1 VWCSTKRFAP
11 PELWIVWSSRG
22 VSSLD
27 GEQHVAA
34 FHPHHIFC
42 PIICNDKVSLTES
55 VGHVGLTV
63 WLRDP
68 SRTFVLPH
76 ARTLFRLVATSVR
89 QNKHRSCCYSPAVS
103 PHPLLR
109 MRTRRRARVCSCRP
123 TSVAIDVRTVPTA
136 DGTHSGRYPRRTAPT
151 ADGVCI
157 GAAWN
162 WEGHRTV

>member
-1 VWCSTKRFAP
+1 
-11 PELWIVWSSRG
+11 
-22 VSSLD
+22 LD

-34 FHPHHIFC
+34 FHPHHIFR

-89 QNKHRSCCYSPAVS
+89 QNKHRSCCYSPPVS

-136 DGTHSGRYPRRTAPT
+136 DGTHGGRRLHRCRVELGRASNGVNSVLPCLKRRSAATHRPIAWPT
-151 ADGVCI
+151 TEPAKKQYND
-157 GAAWN
+157 
-162 WEGHRTV
+162 